1 MGGSYGSVA
10 GIYKCS
16 NPSLTMLETQEARH
30 GCLQYAVSWPQG
42 VSITSILH
50 YGHCSLP
57 SAFHYA
63 MQSLLL
69 HKWAAQET
77 PAELYNNRITLRF
90 VIVDQSGERLVPAA
104 KIPRGQRIQSL
115 HVVSCLSRPLADT
128 CRGIRLCGIVFT
140 TW

>member
-1 MGGSYGSVA
+1 MHELLFLAVGGSYGSVA

-16 NPSLTMLETQEARH
+16 NPSFTMLETQEARH
-30 GCLQYAVSWPQG
+30 GYLQYAVSWPQV

-63 MQSLLL
+63 MQCLLL

-90 VIVDQSGERLVPAA
+90 VIVDQSGDRLVPAA
-104 KIPRGQRIQSL
+104 KIPPWATDPVTACSLLLIAPFGGHMQR
-115 HVVSCLSRPLADT
+115 D
-128 CRGIRLCGIVFT
+128 
-140 TW
+140 